1 MQWADTWQSRLRADN
16 PVKQKEPMMT
26 KEAVIEV
33 IKKNIAANSD
43 DIDAASIDPAKSM
56 KDYGANSL
64 DMIEVVSTSMR
75 ELKIKVPRSELTDIN
90 NIEQLAVKFLEYVN
104 KENG

>member
-1 MQWADTWQSRLRADN
+1 
-16 PVKQKEPMMT
+16 MT

-43 DIDAASIDPAKSM
+43 DVDAASIDPQKSM

-90 NIEQLAVKFLEYVN
+90 NIDELAVKFLEYVN
-104 KENG
+104 KGNG